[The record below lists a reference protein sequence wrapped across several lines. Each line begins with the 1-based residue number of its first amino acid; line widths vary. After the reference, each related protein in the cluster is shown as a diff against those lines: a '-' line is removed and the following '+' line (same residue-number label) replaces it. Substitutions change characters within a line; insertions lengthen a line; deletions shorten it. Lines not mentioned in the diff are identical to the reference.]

1 MKRIRV
7 TAIVGGVVLA
17 ASLLGACSKGSS
29 SSSTTTAAD
38 KTSTTTAQ
46 AATSSTMAGTNFEQF
61 QDPSGKVQCA
71 GGLNPGAF
79 VGSNVVCESA
89 SEGKSFFVSLN
100 SDGTIVK
107 TSGWQPNKALPTLPA
122 GSTSILGAADG
133 SGIYCVAAADGITC
147 KAQNGKGFTITA
159 TSLTYVGGAV
169 AAS

>member
-1 MKRIRV
+1 M
-7 TAIVGGVVLA
+7 T
-17 ASLLGACSKGSS
+17 
-29 SSSTTTAAD
+29 
-38 KTSTTTAQ
+38 
-46 AATSSTMAGTNFEQF
+46 GTNFEQF

>member
-29 SSSTTTAAD
+29 SSSTTTAAN
-38 KTSTTTAQ
+38 KTTTTAAQ
-46 AATSSTMAGTNFEQF
+46 SASTTAMAGTNFQQF
-61 QDPSGKVQCA
+61 SDPSGTISCA
-71 GGLNPGAF
+71 GGLISGSSNNVTCETASKGFSAF
-79 VGSNVVCESA
+79 VA
-89 SEGKSFFVSLN
+89 LT

-107 TSGWQPNKALPTLPA
+107 TSGFQPTGPANTLPA
-122 GSTSILGAADG
+122 GSMSLLGAADG
-133 SGIYCVAAADGITC
+133 KGITC
-147 KAQNGKGFTITA
+147 KAAATAITCTANNGKGFTMST

>member
-29 SSSTTTAAD
+29 SSSTTTAAN
-38 KTSTTTAQ
+38 KTTTTA
-46 AATSSTMAGTNFEQF
+46 AAQSGPSTAMAGTNFQQF
-61 QDPSGKVQCA
+61 SDPSGTISCA
-71 GGLNPGAF
+71 GGLISGSSNNVTCETASKGFEAF
-79 VGSNVVCESA
+79 VA
-89 SEGKSFFVSLN
+89 LT

-107 TSGWQPNKALPTLPA
+107 TSGFQPTGPANTLPA
-122 GSTSILGAADG
+122 GSMSLLGAADG
-133 SGIYCVAAADGITC
+133 KGITC
-147 KAQNGKGFTITA
+147 KAAATAITCTANNGKGFTIST

>member
-29 SSSTTTAAD
+29 SSSTTTAAN
-38 KTSTTTAQ
+38 KTTTTA
-46 AATSSTMAGTNFEQF
+46 ATTGTNFEQF

-71 GGLNPGAF
+71 GGQGAF

-89 SEGKSFFVSLN
+89 SGGKSFFVSLN

-107 TSGWQPNKALPTLPA
+107 TSGWQPDKALPTLPA

-133 SGIYCVAAADGITC
+133 KGIYCVGAADGVTC
-147 KAQNGKGFTITA
+147 KAQNGKGFTITS

-169 AAS
+169 AAN